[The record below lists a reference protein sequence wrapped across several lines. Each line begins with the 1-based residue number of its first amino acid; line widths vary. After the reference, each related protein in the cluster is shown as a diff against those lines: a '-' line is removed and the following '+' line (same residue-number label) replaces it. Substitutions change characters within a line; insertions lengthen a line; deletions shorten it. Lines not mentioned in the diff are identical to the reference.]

1 MSMTAT
7 LDNPFPN
14 GLDVDVEER
23 AAPAPHSA
31 PDMSGTQKAA
41 ILLTAV
47 GIETASKI
55 LKSLPDKD
63 VERISFEIAQLKNVS
78 SDRVERVLLEYRDVS
93 MARSYIAE
101 GGPSFA
107 QKALTAALGQARA
120 EDVMFKIQA
129 ATEVSAFH
137 LLQTI
142 DTKQVAEFLSSEH
155 PQTIAFILA
164 NLSSRKAAEIASAL
178 DPERQR
184 EAMYRLAQL
193 GDLTPDVVAEFE
205 EIVREQMGP
214 ILGGATSASGGI
226 NKVAEI
232 LNSVSRSAERVIM
245 EGIAAKDAELAAS
258 IKNLMFVFDDL
269 INVSDKDLQRLL
281 VQVDQKDLVIGMKGA
296 SESLQAKI
304 LANVSERASVVI
316 KEELDLMGPVKVSDV
331 EEAQRNILDVASGLE
346 DKGEIS
352 LAGAEE
358 EQVVG

>member
-1 MSMTAT
+1 MSTPTHPKMTASPT
-7 LDNPFPN
+7 ASSTPRTADLN
-14 GLDVDVEER
+14 
-23 AAPAPHSA
+23 
-31 PDMSGTQKAA
+31 GTQKAA

-55 LKSLPDKD
+55 LKSLPDRD
-63 VERISFEIAQLKNVS
+63 VERISLEIAQLKNVS
-78 SDRVERVLLEYRDVS
+78 SERVESVLLEYRDIS

-101 GGPSFA
+101 GGPAFA
-107 QKALTAALGQARA
+107 QKALTAALGQQRA

-142 DTKQVAEFLSSEH
+142 DTGQVAEFLSTEH

-164 NLSSRKAAEIASAL
+164 NLSPRKAAEIASAL
-178 DPERQR
+178 EPDQQR
-184 EAMYRLAQL
+184 EALYRLAQL
-193 GDLTPDVVAEFE
+193 GDLPIEVVEEFE

-214 ILGGATSASGGI
+214 ILGSASSTSGGV

-232 LNSVSRSAERVIM
+232 LNSVSRSAEKVIM
-245 EGIAAKDAELAAS
+245 EGIAERDPELAAS

-281 VQVDQKDLVIGMKGA
+281 VQADQKDLVVAMKGA
-296 SESLQAKI
+296 AESLQEKI

-331 EEAQRNILDVASGLE
+331 EEAQRNILDVASDLE
-346 DKGEIS
+346 EKGEIS
-352 LAGAEE
+352 LAGADE
-358 EQVVG
+358 EQIVD